1 MRERETPPRIW
12 PVLIATAIG
21 MAILITL
28 GVWQLQRL
36 QWKEALLA
44 QLAAN
49 AAAPPVSL
57 AEAASMADPEFV
69 RVRFTG
75 SYAHGGWK
83 KMIATFQGGQGWTVI
98 TPAAT
103 PDGWAVMVDRGRIPG
118 ELGENFDKPGGEVV
132 IDGVIRTHARGQ
144 GMFDPNN
151 NAETNLWYWWD
162 VPAMLETS
170 GSPQDLRPYPHVV
183 QLVPSPGAAG
193 FPRPEE
199 ARANLA
205 NNHLGYA
212 ITWFGLAATL
222 LAVAA
227 FYVYELRTRRRAMR
241 GVRKPP
247 LDGTPPGG

>member
-1 MRERETPPRIW
+1 MEDRCARGAPPLVTGNDRPPRIW

-21 MAILITL
+21 LGILITL
-28 GVWQLQRL
+28 GVWQMQRL

-57 AEAASMADPEFV
+57 AEAAAMADPEFV

-75 SYAHGGWK
+75 TYQHGGWK

-98 TPAAT
+98 TPATTA
-103 PDGWAVMVDRGRIPG
+103 DGWAVMVDRGRIPG
-118 ELGENFDKPGGEVV
+118 ELGENFDKPAGKVV

-144 GMFDPNN
+144 GMFDPDN
-151 NAETNLWYWWD
+151 NAEANLWYWWD

-170 GSPQDLRPYPHVV
+170 GLAPGLRPYPHVV
-183 QLVPSPGAAG
+183 QLVPAGAAG

-199 ARANLA
+199 PKANLA

-227 FYVYELRTRRRAMR
+227 FYVHELRKRRRR
-241 GVRKPP
+241 
-247 LDGTPPGG
+247 PGG